1 MYLMNDPTLPGVVES
16 NFANIESEGHSLEG
30 FKNMLVRLKNE
41 PEYCQQDFVF
51 DMRSGLREH
60 YTATGQM
67 EEANTLIRKNSV
79 KIKSLVSLKID
90 ALKKAG
96 FMDQLSTVMLAD
108 FCHTSGSFARNAA
121 NGHTVDLF
129 KCCLDCIWQ
138 ASANKDLL
146 DSFVGDIIRLELIRD
161 TPLNIIEQS
170 HPPKDELKIF
180 AKITKRRDILSLF
193 DSEGKRDFLSD
204 ELGM

>member
-30 FKNMLVRLKNE
+30 FKSMLARLKDE

-60 YTATGQM
+60 YTAQGSVSA
-67 EEANTLIRKNSV
+67 ANSLIRNNPES
-79 KIKSLVSLKID
+79 IKSLISMKID

-96 FMDQLSTVMLAD
+96 FMDQLSAVMLAD
-108 FCHTSGSFARNAA
+108 FCHTSGSFARGAA

-138 ASANKDLL
+138 TSTRKDLL
-146 DSFVGDIIRLELIRD
+146 DSFIGDVIRLELIRD

-170 HPPKDELKIF
+170 HAPKEELKIF
-180 AKITKRRDILSLF
+180 AKITKRRDILSLL

-204 ELGM
+204 QLGM